1 MSIGMYGMSE
11 CDEEELV
18 SEEID
23 TGRLAPEKLCIYLWG
38 LITHSWIFLAELLDF
53 LVWSLESRRPW
64 KIGWRSRCRNRAW
77 PLNSDIVFC
86 SRRRDL
92 DGDEF
97 PNRWCSA
104 SLSSCLKGC
113 DHCINFIWNK
123 VDWSIRF
130 LFFFELDQALACTE
144 IDDGQCREVF
154 LFACHLSCSAL
165 SVCVLLLY

>member
-1 MSIGMYGMSE
+1 M
-11 CDEEELV
+11 
-18 SEEID
+18 
-23 TGRLAPEKLCIYLWG
+23 RLYAHYWF
-38 LITHSWIFLAELLDF
+38 FLAALLDF

-92 DGDEF
+92 KGDEF

-123 VDWSIRF
+123 VDWNIRF
-130 LFFFELDQALACTE
+130 LFFFEPHQALACTE

-154 LFACHLSCSAL
+154 LFACHLSVFCL
-165 SVCVLLLY
+165 LCVPLYKSGWVPNFRTSEMMTQNLVEGRKSKICHVPDDLF